1 MGSFPDFCFMM
12 NIPTIFGFSLF
23 FPQGHDYPTWPG
35 YHFTQSTELCDAA
48 FSEAIHGESPVDF
61 QVGERKSTAEGVM
74 ASTHSSEVLEYG
86 TKIKN

>member
-1 MGSFPDFCFMM
+1 MM

-23 FPQGHDYPTWPG
+23 FPQGHDYPTWLG